1 MSIMRT
7 PVMSR
12 TAPATVNPTKARIRP
27 VVIEPDSTAQPSHA
41 GHMPATDPYL
51 TRFALSA

>member
-1 MSIMRT
+1 
-7 PVMSR
+7 MSR